1 MLGIADPRLRDK
13 IQKFSRE
20 SGSLAAI
27 TIIGHNTQHYLPMGA
42 TALLPPKKLAI
53 TAHEN
58 SPENVFP
65 KLQDSF
71 IKSQEDTNY
80 SGVFKSRRPIKKACN
95 TKKYI
100 IFVDSYILAS

>member
-1 MLGIADPRLRDK
+1 MFVFNGPVKNKNNTRPGEESTLTRWCLVLGIADPRLRDK

-71 IKSQEDTNY
+71 IK
-80 SGVFKSRRPIKKACN
+80 
-95 TKKYI
+95 
-100 IFVDSYILAS
+100 